1 MVSIS
6 TVLPKMYTQSTVR
19 ILLRPVALCALLLVG
34 AAPAATLACELACA
48 APGGHAGHHG
58 SEQASHHDHSSATV
72 HESSA
77 TADGASIVS
86 LAADCD
92 HDMAVAPALTSS
104 AIKVFAHVAITTAT
118 FVTPADRRS
127 DLIPVRDVAG
137 GPPGTRSGPLSLR
150 I

>member
-1 MVSIS
+1 MASMS
-6 TVLPKMYTQSTVR
+6 AVLPQMYTQSTVR
-19 ILLRPVALCALLLVG
+19 TLLRPVALCALLLVG

-58 SEQASHHDHSSATV
+58 SQQASHHDHSSASV

-104 AIKVFAHVAITTAT
+104 AIKVFAHVAITAT
-118 FVTPADRRS
+118 LVTPADRRS

-137 GPPGTRSGPLSLR
+137 GPPGTRSRPLSLR